1 MNIENVNEL
10 LGYLKSK
17 GHIDPEESPNVRGL
31 RGGVSSRTI
40 LVERS
45 NGRSFVVKQAREKLE
60 VACDW
65 FSDPLR
71 IHQEA
76 EGLRWLMKLAPEGDI
91 EDWVVKKPLPA
102 LTGK

>member
-1 MNIENVNEL
+1 M
-10 LGYLKSK
+10 
-17 GHIDPEESPNVRGL
+17 
-31 RGGVSSRTI
+31 
-40 LVERS
+40 
-45 NGRSFVVKQAREKLE
+45 KQAREKLQ

>member
-10 LGYLKSK
+10 LCYLKSK
-17 GHIDPEESPNVRGL
+17 GRIGPEESPSFRGL
-31 RGGVSSRTI
+31 GGGVSSRTI

-45 NGRSFVVKQAREKLE
+45 NGRSFVVKQAREKLQ